1 MINHE
6 SAIMISAI
14 AVISLTMISFPMASG
29 ISQSVAAMFAHPAE
43 RVAVM
48 QIVNKAIPCSDVD
61 P

>member
-48 QIVNKAIPCSDVD
+48 
-61 P
+61 